1 MGLWLFVV
9 VALSNCA
16 GYHLNGTPQINPQE
30 VDRSPRNHNLF
41 SNGDSSTDCP
51 GIPTV
56 VGTLDEGADS
66 KEPISQQ
73 ASCSRSRAASLS
85 QHWPAGDAAGK
96 FKDAKKPKERAEKGP
111 AATSE
116 VVQSEQRTTG
126 GSISVKS
133 LSGQICSSLGGCSSP
148 GPQLQRTFE
157 VRCSR
162 RPVDGWPPSGYV
174 QRRRRP
180 EHSKVQSSSIHISQ
194 PCFEE
199 PIHDQAEKGQAIAQG
214 LGEPSAQPQPDARM
228 PVPWEVACLIATQAF
243 LEGSFRLGLH
253 VLMMFAQYLRP
264 TEALRLRCCDVVS
277 CRVVYCSVV

>member
-1 MGLWLFVV
+1 MQFGSL
-9 VALSNCA
+9 ALCSGCTFQLRWI
-16 GYHLNGTPQINPQE
+16 HLNGTPQITPQE
-30 VDRSPRNHNLF
+30 VDSSPGNLNLF

-111 AATSE
+111 EATSE

-133 LSGQICSSLGGCSSP
+133 LPGQICSSLGGCSSP
-148 GPQLQRTFE
+148 GPQLQRMFE

-199 PIHDQAEKGQAIAQG
+199 PIHDQAAKGQAIAQG
-214 LGEPSAQPQPDARM
+214 LGEPSAQPQPDACSMGGCMFDSQASVSGR
-228 PVPWEVACLIATQAF
+228 VISSGVTCLD
-243 LEGSFRLGLH
+243 
-253 VLMMFAQYLRP
+253 
-264 TEALRLRCCDVVS
+264 DV
-277 CRVVYCSVV
+277 CSVSSTDRGPSAEMLRRSVV